1 MKVGESAQIGRYDF
15 KFTGVTDENGPNYI
29 GGKAQIDISKD
40 GQPEASLFAEKT
52 FYTVSRMSM
61 TEAAIAGGLTRDLYV
76 ALGENLRII
85 LGRYAYITSHL
96 FAGFGLAAYLW
107 R

>member
-1 MKVGESAQIGRYDF
+1 MVQ
-15 KFTGVTDENGPNYI
+15 TYI

-40 GQPEASLFAEKT
+40 GQPEASLFAEKR

-61 TEAAIAGGLTRDLYV
+61 TEAAIAGGLTQTFMWHL
-76 ALGENLRII
+76 AKNLKTI
-85 LGRYAYITSHL
+85 LGRYAYITNHL

>member
-1 MKVGESAQIGRYDF
+1 
-15 KFTGVTDENGPNYI
+15 
-29 GGKAQIDISKD
+29 
-40 GQPEASLFAEKT
+40 
-52 FYTVSRMSM
+52 M

-76 ALGENLRII
+76 ALGEKLEDNSW
-85 LGRYAYITSHL
+85 RYAYITSHL